1 MAALRT
7 ARVPLLCV
15 PASKVQAEEPPVRAH
30 IPQLRTVLA
39 ATDLSELGNRTVLH
53 ACALLRGAGGVVEL
67 THVRERHLPSPIY
80 AYDSGEDALTPQL
93 QAEIENRLRALI
105 PAEAATFGIDVR
117 VTVVDGGAPGEAILQ
132 TARRLGAD
140 AICVASHGRSGL
152 LRSVLGSVAEA
163 VISGSELPVHVVRPE
178 RSAEALTPRTSRR
191 SAPPPRGPG
200 GTSANAGAPDE
211 TAELPGRR
219 RRPGRRR

>member
-1 MAALRT
+1 MDLLILGTHQPHGWERLRRGSAAVAALRT

-15 PASKVQAEEPPVRAH
+15 PASKVQAAEPPVQAH

-93 QAEIENRLRALI
+93 QGEIEDRLRALI
-105 PAEAATFGIDVR
+105 PAEAASFGIDVR

-163 VISGSELPVHVVRPE
+163 VISGSELPVHLVRPE
-178 RSAEALTPRTSRR
+178 RA
-191 SAPPPRGPG
+191 
-200 GTSANAGAPDE
+200 
-211 TAELPGRR
+211 
-219 RRPGRRR
+219 